1 MTYQKQAEILRAEKV
16 GLSYGDKAILR
27 DINFSIHN
35 IVRPDICQ
43 GQVVSL
49 IGRSGI
55 GKTQLFKILAGMN
68 KPTTGKVLIGED
80 MHEVK
85 EGEVGVVSQNYIL
98 FNHRSIR
105 SNLEIALA
113 HNDKNYT
120 DTDKK
125 NIIKDYADK
134 FNLAEH
140 LDKYPMQLSGGQ
152 RQRVSILQQALTS
165 NKFILLDEPFSGLD
179 ALVIDKV
186 VDLLLKI
193 STLDELSTL
202 IIISHDIENS
212 LAISDTVF
220 IMANQPNKQGAT
232 ITEKLD
238 LIELGMAWNP
248 EIKADHKFQDMVT
261 QMKYKI

>member
-1 MTYQKQAEILRAEKV
+1 MTYQRNAEILKAEKV
-16 GLSYGDKAILR
+16 GLSYGDKIILR
-27 DINFSIHN
+27 DINFTIYD
-35 IVRPDICQ
+35 IVRPDVCQ

-68 KPTTGKVLIGED
+68 KPTAGAVLIGSD
-80 MHEVK
+80 MHEVQ

-105 SNLEIALA
+105 RNLEIALE
-113 HNDKNYT
+113 HNDKNYSEA
-120 DTDKK
+120 DKK
-125 NIIKDYADK
+125 NIIKDYAGK

-140 LDKYPMQLSGGQ
+140 LDKYPLQLSGGQ

-179 ALVIDKV
+179 ALVLDKV

-193 STLDELSTL
+193 STLDEMNTL
-202 IIISHDIENS
+202 IMVSHDIENS

-220 IMANQPNKQGAT
+220 IMANQPNKEGAT

-238 LIELGMAWNP
+238 LIAMGMAWNP
-248 EIKADHKFQDMVT
+248 EIKKDHKFQEMVAH
-261 QMKYKI
+261 MKYKI

>member
-1 MTYQKQAEILRAEKV
+1 MTYQKHDEILRAEKV
-16 GLSYGDKAILR
+16 GLTYGDKVILR

-35 IVRPDICQ
+35 IVRPDLCQ

-55 GKTQLFKILAGMN
+55 GKTQLFKILSGMN
-68 KPTTGKVLIGED
+68 KPTTGAVLIGAD

-105 SNLEIALA
+105 RNLEIALA

-120 DTDKK
+120 EADKK
-125 NIIKDYADK
+125 SIIKDYADK
-134 FNLAEH
+134 FNLSEH

-248 EIKADHKFQDMVT
+248 EIKKEHKFQEMVA

>member
-1 MTYQKQAEILRAEKV
+1 MTYKKKEVILQAENV
-16 GLSYGDKAILR
+16 GLSYGDKIILR
-27 DINFSIHN
+27 DINFEIQN
-35 IVRPDICQ
+35 IVRPDLCQ

-55 GKTQLFKILAGMN
+55 GKTQLFKILAGMI
-68 KPTTGKVLIGED
+68 KPTKGAVIIGVD
-80 MHEVK
+80 RHEVK

-98 FNHRSIR
+98 FNHRTIR
-105 SNLEIALA
+105 CNLEIALA
-113 HNDKNYT
+113 NNSKNYSEA
-120 DTDKK
+120 DKK
-125 NIIKDYADK
+125 NIIKDYAEK

-140 LDKYPMQLSGGQ
+140 LDKYPLQLSGGQ

-179 ALVIDKV
+179 VLVIDKV

-193 STLDELSTL
+193 SNLDEMSTL
-202 IIISHDIENS
+202 IIVSHDIENS
-212 LAISDTVF
+212 MAISDTVF

-238 LIELGMAWNP
+238 LIEMGMAWNP
-248 EIKADHKFQDMVT
+248 DIKSNHKFQELISE
-261 QMKYKI
+261 MKFKI

>member
-1 MTYQKQAEILRAEKV
+1 MTYEKNDIILKAEKV
-16 GLSYGDKAILR
+16 GLSYADKTILR
-27 DINFSIHN
+27 DISFELHD

-68 KPTTGKVLIGED
+68 KPTTGAVLIGKD
-80 MHEVK
+80 MHPVR

-105 SNLEIALA
+105 ANLEIALGN
-113 HNDKNYT
+113 NDKNYT
-120 DTDKK
+120 ETDKK
-125 NIIKDYADK
+125 NIIKDYSEK

-140 LDKYPMQLSGGQ
+140 LDKYPLQLSGGQ

-179 ALVIDKV
+179 VLVIDKV

-193 STLDELSTL
+193 SRLDELNTL

-212 LAISDTVF
+212 MAISDTVF
-220 IMANQPNKQGAT
+220 IMANQPGKQGAT
-232 ITEKLD
+232 ITEKFD
-238 LIELGMAWNP
+238 LIEMGMAWNP
-248 EIKADHKFQDMVT
+248 EIKNDHKFQEMVT
-261 QMKYKI
+261 HMKYKI

>member
-1 MTYQKQAEILRAEKV
+1 MTYQKNQVLLKADNV
-16 GLSYGDKAILR
+16 HLSYGDKVILR
-27 DINFSIHN
+27 EINFTIQD
-35 IVRPDICQ
+35 IVRPNVQQ

-68 KPTTGKVLIGED
+68 KPTSGKVTIGKD
-80 MHEVK
+80 MHEVR

-98 FNHRSIR
+98 FNHRTVQI
-105 SNLEIALA
+105 NLEIALA

-120 DTDKK
+120 DSDKI
-125 NIIKDYADK
+125 NLIKDYADK
-134 FNLAEH
+134 FNLSEH
-140 LDKYPMQLSGGQ
+140 LEKYPLQLSGGQ

-193 STLDELSTL
+193 STLDELNTL
-202 IIISHDIENS
+202 IIVSHDIENT
-212 LAISDTVF
+212 LAISDTAF

-238 LIELGMAWNP
+238 LIEMGFAW
-248 EIKADHKFQDMVT
+248 EKDIKKEHKFQDLVND
-261 QMKYKI
+261 MKFKI

>member
-1 MTYQKQAEILRAEKV
+1 MTYQRNGEILRAEKV
-16 GLSYGDKAILR
+16 GLSYDDKTILR
-27 DINFSIHN
+27 DISFSIHD

-68 KPTTGKVLIGED
+68 KPTTGAVLIGAD
-80 MHEVK
+80 MHEVQ

-105 SNLEIALA
+105 RNLEIALE

-120 DTDKK
+120 EADKK
-125 NIIKDYADK
+125 SIIKEYADK
-134 FNLAEH
+134 FNLSEH

-248 EIKADHKFQDMVT
+248 EIKKEHKFQEMVA

>member
-1 MTYQKQAEILRAEKV
+1 MTYQKNDVLLKAENI
-16 GLSYGDKAILR
+16 GLSYTGKTILR
-27 DINFSIHN
+27 DINFIIHD
-35 IVRPDICQ
+35 ITRPDLCQ

-55 GKTQLFKILAGMN
+55 GKTQLFKILAGMQ
-68 KPTTGKVLIGED
+68 KPTTGTVLIGED
-80 MHEVK
+80 MHQVR

-98 FNHRSIR
+98 FNHRSINR
-105 SNLEIALA
+105 NLEIALA

-120 DTDKK
+120 DADKK
-125 NIIKDYADK
+125 GIIKDYAEK
-134 FNLAEH
+134 FNLTEH
-140 LDKYPMQLSGGQ
+140 LEKYPLQLSGGQ

-179 ALVIDKV
+179 VLVIDKV

-193 STLDELSTL
+193 STLDEMNTL
-202 IIISHDIENS
+202 VIVSHDIENS

-220 IMANQPNKQGAT
+220 IMANQPNKEGAT

-238 LIELGMAWNP
+238 LIEMGMAWNP
-248 EIKADHKFQDMVT
+248 EIRTNHKFIDMVAH
-261 QMKYKI
+261 MKYKI

>member
-1 MTYQKQAEILRAEKV
+1 MTYQRNKEILRADKV
-16 GLSYGDKAILR
+16 GLSYGDKVILR
-27 DINFSIHN
+27 DISFSIHD
-35 IVRPDICQ
+35 ITRPDICQ

-55 GKTQLFKILAGMN
+55 GKTQLFKILAGMH
-68 KPTTGKVLIGED
+68 KPTKGAVLIGED
-80 MHEVK
+80 MHEVN

-105 SNLEIALA
+105 RNLEIALE
-113 HNDKNYT
+113 HNDKNYS
-120 DTDKK
+120 DSDKK
-125 NIIKDYADK
+125 GIIKDYAEK

-193 STLDELSTL
+193 STLDEMNTL

-220 IMANQPNKQGAT
+220 IMANQPNKEGAT

-238 LIELGMAWNP
+238 LIETGMAWNP
-248 EIKADHKFQDMVT
+248 DIKKDHKFQDMVA

>member
-1 MTYQKQAEILRAEKV
+1 MTHQKNEEILKAENVSLK
-16 GLSYGDKAILR
+16 YGEKTILR
-27 DINFSIHN
+27 DINMTIHN
-35 IVRPDICQ
+35 IVRPDLCQ

-68 KPTTGKVLIGED
+68 KPTSGAVLIGAD
-80 MHEVK
+80 MHEVR

-98 FNHRSIR
+98 FNHRTIR
-105 SNLEIALA
+105 RNLEIALE
-113 HNDKNYT
+113 HNDTNYT
-120 DTDKK
+120 DKDKAD
-125 NIIKDYADK
+125 IIKDYGDK
-134 FNLAEH
+134 FNLSEH

-193 STLDELSTL
+193 STIDELSTL
-202 IIISHDIENS
+202 IIVSHDIENS
-212 LAISDTVF
+212 MAISDTVF
-220 IMANQPNKQGAT
+220 IMANQPNKEGAT

-238 LIELGMAWNP
+238 LIDMGMAWNP
-248 EIKADHKFQDMVT
+248 QIKSDHQFQDMVAH
-261 QMKYKI
+261 MKYKI

>member
-1 MTYQKQAEILRAEKV
+1 MTYQKTEVLLKAENV
-16 GLSYGDKAILR
+16 GLSYAGKIILR
-27 DINFSIHN
+27 DVNFTMHN
-35 IVRPDICQ
+35 IVRPDVCQ

-68 KPTTGKVLIGED
+68 KPTTGVVLIGED
-80 MHEVK
+80 MHEVR

-98 FNHRSIR
+98 FNHRSIKR
-105 SNLEIALA
+105 NLEIALE

-120 DTDKK
+120 DADKK
-125 NIIKDYADK
+125 NIIKDYAEK

-140 LDKYPMQLSGGQ
+140 LDKYPLQLSGGQ

-179 ALVIDKV
+179 VLVIDKV
-186 VDLLLKI
+186 VDLLLKV
-193 STLDELSTL
+193 STLHELNTL
-202 IIISHDIENS
+202 IIVSHDIENS

-220 IMANQPNKQGAT
+220 IMANQPNKEGAT

-238 LIELGMAWNP
+238 LIEMGMAWNP
-248 EIKADHKFQDMVT
+248 EIKNDHKFQEMVAH
-261 QMKYKI
+261 MKYKI